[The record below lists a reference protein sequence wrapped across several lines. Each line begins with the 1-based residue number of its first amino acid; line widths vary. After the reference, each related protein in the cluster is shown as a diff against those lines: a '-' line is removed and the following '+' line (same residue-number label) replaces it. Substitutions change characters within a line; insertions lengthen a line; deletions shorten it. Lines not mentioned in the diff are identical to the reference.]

1 MIKKIFF
8 PSTFI
13 TQEAAAAIN
22 RRLGR
27 FVLYQPIMDQTPAVL
42 AHLCE
47 ASAIELRHP
56 VLGNEAYLLELCRA
70 YSTWGN
76 VHQKDALRLNQLAG
90 EGFYNQDFAAEIRT
104 EVLKRKNGVSREAA
118 PKTDPVVNAR
128 MFLQLA
134 QEFDLRE
141 SEIRQSLEKT
151 DYASKQL
158 FEQLRGEDL
167 ATGEPFGVGAGA
179 ATYDACAVM
188 TEARLAA
195 WALLCKNDSAPP
207 DIYVTDSSAV
217 MEALFERFPSMVQL
231 LKTTDAAGDPETAA
245 QALSGGFRSIADQP
259 WAGEKAGAQIFSYL
273 DRACEDGFFLEVC
286 AVPDVSSEK
295 ALESFTD
302 LPMQEDQSTSGPR
315 HSFFC
320 LVSRSGG

>member
-13 TQEAAAAIN
+13 TRETAAAIN

-27 FVLYQPIMDQTPAVL
+27 FVLYQPIMDQTPPVL
-42 AHLCE
+42 AHLSE
-47 ASAIELRHP
+47 TPAIELRYP
-56 VLGNEAYLLELCRA
+56 VIGNEAYLLELCRA

-90 EGFYNQDFAAEIRT
+90 EGFYNQDFAAEIRS
-104 EVLKRKNGVSREAA
+104 EVLKRKNGVSMEAA
-118 PKTDPVVNAR
+118 PKADPMVNAR

-151 DYASKQL
+151 DNASKQL

-167 ATGEPFGVGAGA
+167 ATGESFGAGAGA
-179 ATYDACAVM
+179 ATDDACAVM

-195 WALLCKNDSAPP
+195 WALLCKNDSAAP

-217 MEALFERFPSMVQL
+217 MEALFERFPSMVRL
-231 LKTTDAAGDPETAA
+231 LETTTAAGDPETAA
-245 QALSGGFRSIADQP
+245 QGLSGGFRAIADQP
-259 WAGEKAGAQIFSYL
+259 WAGKEAAAQIFSYL

-286 AVPDVSSEK
+286 AVPDVSAEK
-295 ALESFTD
+295 VLESFTD
-302 LPMQEDQSTSGPR
+302 LPMQEDRSTFGPR